1 MSEAVTAAFDAG
13 ARRYDLLVGLNPGYH
28 AHLDA
33 AARALAERVA
43 AGASLVDLGC
53 GSGASTAALLRAF
66 GPGVSILG
74 VDASAGMLGQ
84 AQAKSWPPGVAFR
97 QGLAGSL
104 GSLIDEPVGGVL
116 AAYLFRNVPADQRD
130 AALADAY
137 AALQPGGTLVV
148 LEYSVAGDRRASVAW
163 RAVCRGVILP
173 LASLTGG
180 NVGLYEYLERSV
192 LDFDTVP
199 RFCDR
204 LVAVGFS
211 GVEHR
216 TVPGWQ
222 RGILH
227 VIRATKPLV
236 EPPSLVDP
244 SPVEP
249 VETPSPDLD
258 KLDQR
263 ISLVEP
269 VETPREDLDKLDQR
283 TLDQRSAP

>member
-28 AHLDA
+28 DHLDA
-33 AARALAERVA
+33 AARALAAHVP
-43 AGASLVDLGC
+43 AGTPLVDLGC

-66 GPGVSILG
+66 GPQTEVLG

-84 AQAKSWPPGVAFR
+84 ARAKSWPGGVDFV
-97 QGLAGSL
+97 QGRAGAL
-104 GSLIDEPVGGVL
+104 GELLGHPVGGVL
-116 AAYLFRNVPADQRD
+116 AAYLFRNVPEGERD
-130 AALADAY
+130 AALADTF

-163 RAVCRGVILP
+163 RAVCEAVIMP
-173 LASLTGG
+173 LASLLGG
-180 NVGLYEYLERSV
+180 NRGLYAYLERSV

-204 LVAVGFS
+204 LVAAGFT
-211 GVEHR
+211 GVQHR

-227 VIRATKPLV
+227 LMRARKPGS
-236 EPPSLVDP
+236 EQ
-244 SPVEP
+244 
-249 VETPSPDLD
+249 DLD

-263 ISLVEP
+263 GSP
-269 VETPREDLDKLDQR
+269 
-283 TLDQRSAP
+283 